1 MSKPMPDRP
10 RDSLWMGLMAGLAFV
25 CWGLWVNWEYG
36 PASRVQVALTQGI
49 LGLTATFFSAEI
61 VVWLVRRFQNSP
73 RPVLYAGAASWVFIY
88 AIVWAAHYFAGTPE
102 LLKTMLPGM
111 ITGVFFSFGYA
122 KRVVIFSMKLRSKSA
137 GGQSEAS

>member
-1 MSKPMPDRP
+1 MTEIMPDRP
-10 RDSLWMGLMAGLAFV
+10 RDSLWMGLLAALAFV

-36 PASRVQVALTQGI
+36 PASRLQVALTQGI

-61 VVWLVRRFQNSP
+61 VVWLVRRFKNSYH
-73 RPVLYAGAASWVFIY
+73 PVLCAGAASWILIY
-88 AIVWAAHYFAGTPE
+88 GIIWAAHFIAGTPE

-122 KRVVIFSMKLRSKSA
+122 KRVVAYSMKS
-137 GGQSEAS
+137 